1 MGHVFIATLTF
12 IQTIDEYDYILKGGG
27 GGKAKHLGGGGYFF
41 YDILKRVS
49 TERLFFYNNLKIK

>member
-27 GGKAKHLGGGGYFF
+27 AKPNIWGED
-41 YDILKRVS
+41 DIFSLI
-49 TERLFFYNNLKIK
+49 Y